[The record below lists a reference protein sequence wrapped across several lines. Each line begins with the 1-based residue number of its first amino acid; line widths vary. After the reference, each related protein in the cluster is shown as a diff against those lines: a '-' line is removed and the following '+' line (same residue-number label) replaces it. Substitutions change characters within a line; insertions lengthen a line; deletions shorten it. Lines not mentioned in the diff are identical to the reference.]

1 MSDAGEIQHPNDYV
15 MITVD
20 IDDCPLVEVP
30 PSELFDIATSTV
42 IEDYLNV
49 LQAYVY
55 GCVCLIAVL
64 NPRYNTAVLYHPFFP
79 CILNCIIETPIWVK
93 GLL

>member
-1 MSDAGEIQHPNDYV
+1 MY
-15 MITVD
+15 
-20 IDDCPLVEVP
+20 
-30 PSELFDIATSTV
+30 STRY
-42 IEDYLNV
+42 ERLEH
-49 LQAYVY
+49 

>member
-1 MSDAGEIQHPNDYV
+1 MNYEPTGNTELLRSTRASLVPVQKSTPLIARINDANLMSRG
-15 MITVD
+15 
-20 IDDCPLVEVP
+20 
-30 PSELFDIATSTV
+30 
-42 IEDYLNV
+42 
-49 LQAYVY
+49 Y